1 MIMAPPKEGE
11 YSVVV
16 IPKEAWENIVRTL
29 EDLKTKVVS
38 LSQKDDDWLDSKT
51 VQEMLGISSRQFQK
65 YRNERRIS
73 FSQFG
78 RKIYVKRS
86 DLNDF
91 LERNRIKSRYE

>member
-38 LSQKDDDWLDSKT
+38 LTQKDDDWLDSKT
-51 VQEMLGISSRQFQK
+51 IQEMLGISSRL
-65 YRNERRIS
+65 RIRSSTLTKS
-73 FSQFG
+73 FNSLLSFCLAIALFYLVFAA
-78 RKIYVKRS
+78 KK
-86 DLNDF
+86 NHP
-91 LERNRIKSRYE
+91 SRLSR